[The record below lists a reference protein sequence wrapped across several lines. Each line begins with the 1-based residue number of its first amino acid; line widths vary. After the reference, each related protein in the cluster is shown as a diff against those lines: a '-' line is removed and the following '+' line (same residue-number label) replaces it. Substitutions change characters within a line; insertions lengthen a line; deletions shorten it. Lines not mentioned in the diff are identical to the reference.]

1 MKRISH
7 RNYLV
12 GHLYL
17 RLLPVV
23 VWLAVVGIVVGLF
36 SMRAKRFEVIGIAEG
51 QLYQVAA
58 TNPGR
63 ITDIPVELFS
73 EVKKGQTVAVVDSV
87 LDDEI
92 TPEQIRF
99 QLATIQAEVEHLL
112 AQLST
117 SKDTLL
123 ADKSDR
129 ENNHIVDMRRF
140 AVDVENARLEIL
152 SLKALLASDQIVLGD
167 LAMEVKITQH
177 LLKQEAVTPYELQK
191 AKVQYNTLAQKIAEN
206 EQMLEQAKK
215 DLQEAI
221 QRQDKYAKQE
231 LYIPPVDNALD
242 VIRKAAN
249 VQERLKDELLAALE
263 ALEARKALEFKA
275 PFDGVVSQILHR
287 PGEAVLAGEPIVT
300 ITEARPR
307 EIIGYVSE
315 VQSHQIEKGM
325 KVELI
330 KTSKPEQIAYSKITY
345 VGPNIEQMPMQLWRN
360 PNFPQWGRPFSVE
373 VPDKIEL
380 LTGETIGIRKL

>member
-1 MKRISH
+1 
-7 RNYLV
+7 
-12 GHLYL
+12 
-17 RLLPVV
+17 
-23 VWLAVVGIVVGLF
+23 VVGLF
-36 SMRAKRFEVIGIAEG
+36 SQRAKRFEVIGIAEG
-51 QLYQVAA
+51 QIYQVAA
-58 TNPGR
+58 TTSGR

-73 EVKKGQTVAVVDSV
+73 EVKKGQTVAVINTV
-87 LDDEI
+87 LENEM
-92 TPEQIRF
+92 TSEQIQA

-112 AQLST
+112 AQLNT

-129 ENNHIVDMRRF
+129 ENNHIADMRRF

-152 SLKALLASDQIVLGD
+152 RLKALLASDQIVLGD

-221 QRQDKYAKQE
+221 QRQDEYAKQE

-242 VIRKAAN
+242 VIRNAAK

-263 ALEARKALEFKA
+263 ALESRKALELKA
-275 PFDGVVSQILHR
+275 PFDGVVTRVQDRTGKLIFR
-287 PGEAVLAGEPIVT
+287 KPGEVVLAGDPILT
-300 ITEARPR
+300 IAESRPT
-307 EIIGYVSE
+307 EIIAYVSE
-315 VQSHQIEKGM
+315 VQTHQIEKGM

-330 KTSKPEQIAYSKITY
+330 KTNKPEQIAYSKITY

-360 PNFPQWGRPFSVE
+360 PNFPQWGRPFRVE
-373 VPDKIEL
+373 VPDKMEL
-380 LTGETIGIRKL
+380 LIGETIGIRKL